1 MTSLSPSRPAARIP
15 GPSVARLASYL
26 TALRDRA
33 ANGVTV
39 VSSAELA
46 EVAGVN
52 PLILRKD
59 LSYVGGH
66 GVRGVGYQVHKL
78 IATVAMALHS
88 DSAQLVALAGV
99 GSLGQALIAHTG
111 RDRRFTVG
119 ALFDDEPG
127 LVGAR
132 LSPDGPV
139 IAPLHDIGG
148 TGDDGEPFDIGVIA
162 TRDELA
168 QEVCDAFATAGVQQ
182 ILNVTPVSLTPR
194 DGVSIRQIDLA
205 LELQLLSFAAAGK
218 R

>member
-78 IATVAMALHS
+78 IATVAMAISCHMT
-88 DSAQLVALAGV
+88 SASVW
-99 GSLGQALIAHTG
+99 
-111 RDRRFTVG
+111 
-119 ALFDDEPG
+119 
-127 LVGAR
+127 
-132 LSPDGPV
+132 
-139 IAPLHDIGG
+139 IAPLINRVRSYAG
-148 TGDDGEPFDIGVIA
+148 TI
-162 TRDELA
+162 
-168 QEVCDAFATAGVQQ
+168 C
-182 ILNVTPVSLTPR
+182 TPSGSP
-194 DGVSIRQIDLA
+194 GWS
-205 LELQLLSFAAAGK
+205 S
-218 R
+218 